1 LARPSLD
8 AGPRRGTFE
17 GVRRPMTF
25 NDIFASMIV
34 FFFWFM
40 AIWIFIAVFADIF
53 RRNDLSG
60 LAKAGWIVVI
70 FIIPFVGALIY
81 IIARPKMTAQDVQ
94 MMARADAANKAAA
107 AVSPADEIAKLQQL
121 KDAGTI
127 TQAEFDTLKQ
137 KALAG

>member
-1 LARPSLD
+1 ML
-8 AGPRRGTFE
+8 
-17 GVRRPMTF
+17 
-25 NDIFASMIV
+25 IFV
-34 FFFWFM
+34 VP
-40 AIWIFIAVFADIF
+40 FI
-53 RRNDLSG
+53 
-60 LAKAGWIVVI
+60 
-70 FIIPFVGALIY
+70 GALIY